1 MKTLYYKY
9 YLFMQKNYR
18 GSVDFVNSNKSI
30 SALADDKLE
39 LASPADR
46 LSAVVI
52 NHVIGYI
59 IAAPFYYY
67 YIVSIFKFK
76 FAVTMNSEELKTLNP
91 EQLNQFIH
99 DWINLPQTRILIGF
113 TAVASIIYAVWQ
125 IYWMTK
131 YGQSIGKRL
140 LKIRVIRTNG
150 DNPGFA
156 GNVLVREIVY
166 KIIANFITVLTLGFG
181 FIILLIV
188 PFMVFNTNLHRRT
201 LQDFLAGTIVVKV
214 K

>member
-1 MKTLYYKY
+1 
-9 YLFMQKNYR
+9 MQKKYR
-18 GSVDFVNSNKSI
+18 GSVDFVNSNKSL
-30 SALADDKLE
+30 SALADGKLE

-52 NHVIGYI
+52 NHIIGSL
-59 IAAPFYYY
+59 IAMPFYIYY
-67 YIVSIFKFK
+67 MISIFKF
-76 FAVTMNSEELKTLNP
+76 FGTIDPDEADALDTEQFDQFFLNW
-91 EQLNQFIH
+91 F
-99 DWINLPQTRILIGF
+99 NLPLTEIIIGF
-113 TAVASIIYAVWQ
+113 TFVASIIYTIWQ

-150 DNPGFA
+150 DNAGFIH
-156 GNVLVREIVY
+156 NILLREVVYGVIASIVS
-166 KIIANFITVLTLGFG
+166 IMTLGFG
-181 FIILLIV
+181 TLIFLFI
-188 PFMVFNTNLHRRT
+188 PCMVFATSWHRRT

>member
-1 MKTLYYKY
+1 
-9 YLFMQKNYR
+9 MQKNYR
-18 GSVDFVNSNKSI
+18 GSVDLVNSNKSL

-52 NHVIGYI
+52 NHVIGSI
-59 IAAPFYYY
+59 ITAPIYYY

-76 FAVTMNSEELKTLNP
+76 FAITMDSEEPETLNP
-91 EQLNQFIH
+91 EQLNQFIL
-99 DWINLPQTRILIGF
+99 DWINLLTEIIIGF
-113 TAVASIIYAVWQ
+113 TFVASIIYTIWQ
-125 IYWMTK
+125 ICWMTK

-150 DNPGFA
+150 DNPGFIH
-156 GNVLVREIVY
+156 NILLREIVY
-166 KIIANFITVLTLGFG
+166 GFIASIISMMTLGFG
-181 FIILLIV
+181 SLIFLFI
-188 PFMVFNTNLHRRT
+188 PCMVFATSWHRRT

>member
-1 MKTLYYKY
+1 
-9 YLFMQKNYR
+9 MQKNYR
-18 GSVDFVNSNKSI
+18 GSVDFVNLNKSI

>member
-1 MKTLYYKY
+1 
-9 YLFMQKNYR
+9 MQKNYR
-18 GSVDFVNSNKSI
+18 SSVDLVNSNKSI
-30 SALADDKLE
+30 SALANDKLE

-59 IAAPFYYY
+59 ISAPFYYY

-76 FAVTMNSEELKTLNP
+76 FAVTMDSEELEPLNP
-91 EQLNQFIH
+91 VTNQFIH

-113 TAVASIIYAVWQ
+113 TVVASIIYAVWQ
-125 IYWMTK
+125 TCWMTK

-150 DNPGFA
+150 SNPGFV

-166 KIIANFITVLTLGFG
+166 NVIANFITVLTLGFG

>member
-1 MKTLYYKY
+1 
-9 YLFMQKNYR
+9 MQKNYR

-99 DWINLPQTRILIGF
+99 DWISLPQTRILIGF

-125 IYWMTK
+125 ICWMTK

>member
-1 MKTLYYKY
+1 
-9 YLFMQKNYR
+9 MQKNYR
-18 GSVDFVNSNKSI
+18 SSVDFVNSNKSL
-30 SALADDKLE
+30 SALADGKLE

-52 NHVIGYI
+52 NHIIGSL
-59 IAAPFYYY
+59 IATPFYIYY
-67 YIVSIFKFK
+67 MISIFKFFGTIDPDEADALDK
-76 FAVTMNSEELKTLNP
+76 KQFDQFFLNW
-91 EQLNQFIH
+91 F
-99 DWINLPQTRILIGF
+99 NLPLTEIIIGF
-113 TAVASIIYAVWQ
+113 TFVASIIYTIWQ

-150 DNPGFA
+150 DNAGFIH
-156 GNVLVREIVY
+156 NILLREVVYGVIASIVS
-166 KIIANFITVLTLGFG
+166 IMTLGFG
-181 FIILLIV
+181 TLIFLFI
-188 PFMVFNTNLHRRT
+188 PCMVFATSWHRRT

>member
-1 MKTLYYKY
+1 
-9 YLFMQKNYR
+9 MQKNYR
-18 GSVDFVNSNKSI
+18 NSVDLVNSNKSL
-30 SALADDKLE
+30 SALANGKLE

-52 NHVIGYI
+52 NHIIGSL
-59 IAAPFYYY
+59 IATPFYIYY
-67 YIVSIFKFK
+67 MISIFKFFGTIDPDEADALDK
-76 FAVTMNSEELKTLNP
+76 EQFDQFFLNW
-91 EQLNQFIH
+91 F
-99 DWINLPQTRILIGF
+99 NLPLTEIIIGF
-113 TAVASIIYAVWQ
+113 TFVASIIYTIWQ

-150 DNPGFA
+150 DNAGFIH
-156 GNVLVREIVY
+156 NILLREVVYGVIASIVS
-166 KIIANFITVLTLGFG
+166 IMTLGFG
-181 FIILLIV
+181 TLIFLFI
-188 PFMVFNTNLHRRT
+188 PCMVFATSWHRRT

>member
-1 MKTLYYKY
+1 
-9 YLFMQKNYR
+9 MQKNYR
-18 GSVDFVNSNKSI
+18 GSVDFVNSNKSL
-30 SALADDKLE
+30 SALADGKLE

-52 NHVIGYI
+52 NHIIGSL
-59 IAAPFYYY
+59 IAMPFYIYY
-67 YIVSIFKFK
+67 MISIFKFFGTIDPDEADALDK
-76 FAVTMNSEELKTLNP
+76 
-91 EQLNQFIH
+91 EQLDQFFLN
-99 DWINLPQTRILIGF
+99 WFNLPLTEIIIGF
-113 TAVASIIYAVWQ
+113 TFVASIIYTIWQ

-150 DNPGFA
+150 DNAGFIH
-156 GNVLVREIVY
+156 NILLREVVYGVIASIVS
-166 KIIANFITVLTLGFG
+166 IMTLGFG
-181 FIILLIV
+181 SLIFLFI
-188 PFMVFNTNLHRRT
+188 PCMVFATSWHRRT

>member
-1 MKTLYYKY
+1 
-9 YLFMQKNYR
+9 MQKNYR
-18 GSVDFVNSNKSI
+18 GSVDLVNSNKSL

-52 NHVIGYI
+52 NHVIGSI
-59 IAAPFYYY
+59 ITAPIYYY

-76 FAVTMNSEELKTLNP
+76 FAITMDSEEPETLNP
-91 EQLNQFIH
+91 EQLNQFIL
-99 DWINLPQTRILIGF
+99 DWINLPQTRILIAF
-113 TAVASIIYAVWQ
+113 TVVASIIYAVWQ
-125 IYWMTK
+125 ICWMTK

-166 KIIANFITVLTLGFG
+166 NVIANFITVLTLGFG
-181 FIILLIV
+181 FIILLFV

>member
-1 MKTLYYKY
+1 
-9 YLFMQKNYR
+9 MQKNYR

>member
-1 MKTLYYKY
+1 
-9 YLFMQKNYR
+9 MQKNYR
-18 GSVDFVNSNKSI
+18 GSVDFVNSNKSL
-30 SALADDKLE
+30 SALADGKLE

-52 NHVIGYI
+52 NHIIGSL
-59 IAAPFYYY
+59 IAMPFYIYY
-67 YIVSIFKFK
+67 MISIFKF
-76 FAVTMNSEELKTLNP
+76 FGTIDPDEADALDTEQFDQFFLNW
-91 EQLNQFIH
+91 F
-99 DWINLPQTRILIGF
+99 NLPLTEIIIGF
-113 TAVASIIYAVWQ
+113 TFVASIIYTIWQ

-150 DNPGFA
+150 DNAGFIH
-156 GNVLVREIVY
+156 NILLREVVYGVIASIVS
-166 KIIANFITVLTLGFG
+166 IMTLGFG
-181 FIILLIV
+181 TLIFLFI
-188 PFMVFNTNLHRRT
+188 PCMVFATSWHRRT

>member
-1 MKTLYYKY
+1 
-9 YLFMQKNYR
+9 MQKKYR
-18 GSVDFVNSNKSI
+18 GSVDFVNSNKSL
-30 SALADDKLE
+30 SALADGKLE

-52 NHVIGYI
+52 NHIIGSL
-59 IAAPFYYY
+59 IAMPFYIYY
-67 YIVSIFKFK
+67 MISIFKF
-76 FAVTMNSEELKTLNP
+76 FGTIDPDEADALDTEQFDQFFLNW
-91 EQLNQFIH
+91 F
-99 DWINLPQTRILIGF
+99 NLPLTEIIIGF
-113 TAVASIIYAVWQ
+113 TFVASIIYTIWQ

-150 DNPGFA
+150 DNAGFIH
-156 GNVLVREIVY
+156 NILLREVVYGVIASIVS
-166 KIIANFITVLTLGFG
+166 IMTLGFG
-181 FIILLIV
+181 SLIFLFI
-188 PFMVFNTNLHRRT
+188 PCMVFATSWHRRT

>member
-1 MKTLYYKY
+1 
-9 YLFMQKNYR
+9 MQKNYR
-18 GSVDFVNSNKSI
+18 GSVDFVNSNKSL
-30 SALADDKLE
+30 SALADGKLE

-52 NHVIGYI
+52 NHIIGSL
-59 IAAPFYYY
+59 IAMPFYIYY
-67 YIVSIFKFK
+67 MISIFKFFGTIDPDEADALDK
-76 FAVTMNSEELKTLNP
+76 
-91 EQLNQFIH
+91 EQLDQFFLN
-99 DWINLPQTRILIGF
+99 WFNLPLTEIIIGF
-113 TAVASIIYAVWQ
+113 TFVASIIYTIWQ

>member
-1 MKTLYYKY
+1 
-9 YLFMQKNYR
+9 MQKNYR
-18 GSVDFVNSNKSI
+18 GSVDFVNLNKSI

-76 FAVTMNSEELKTLNP
+76 FAVTMNSEEPETLNP
-91 EQLNQFIH
+91 EQLNQFIL
-99 DWINLPQTRILIGF
+99 DWINLPQTRILIAF
-113 TAVASIIYAVWQ
+113 TVVASIIYAVWQ
-125 IYWMTK
+125 ICWMTK